1 MSFVFDEPNLSA
13 TPFKPLGG
21 GEDTGMS
28 ENYDAAYQSFLKL
41 NRTDS
46 RAISLKEQWD
56 PIVKEI
62 QDKTGKKFI
71 NPSNYLNQMSAS
83 SETNERGY
91 NYSSKQ
97 IFDFIKE
104 RPDAF
109 PQLINLDNDV
119 IFERAKKSAIKAGDV
134 NADVAA
140 RQTFTGFLG
149 EMAGTVVAAL
159 TDLPNLA
166 ITAGDLYLTRGSGTT
181 ILRESIRQAALN
193 GGAEAITQVEVA
205 DWYKSLDL
213 PYDYRTF
220 LANVGTAAAGAGI
233 ITAGVMGAKPAYQFT
248 KKQMIDGIEALGKA
262 RAAREGRPYEIDPD
276 VKMIKELDEI
286 DATVNQ
292 GNVLKDDAGN
302 LEHNARVDQ
311 SYDAV

>member
-46 RAISLKEQWD
+46 RAINLSEQWG

-97 IFDFIKE
+97 IFDFIKVF
-104 RPDAF
+104 R
-109 PQLINLDNDV
+109 
-119 IFERAKKSAIKAGDV
+119 
-134 NADVAA
+134 
-140 RQTFTGFLG
+140 
-149 EMAGTVVAAL
+149 
-159 TDLPNLA
+159 
-166 ITAGDLYLTRGSGTT
+166 
-181 ILRESIRQAALN
+181 
-193 GGAEAITQVEVA
+193 
-205 DWYKSLDL
+205 
-213 PYDYRTF
+213 
-220 LANVGTAAAGAGI
+220 
-233 ITAGVMGAKPAYQFT
+233 
-248 KKQMIDGIEALGKA
+248 
-262 RAAREGRPYEIDPD
+262 
-276 VKMIKELDEI
+276 
-286 DATVNQ
+286 
-292 GNVLKDDAGN
+292 
-302 LEHNARVDQ
+302 
-311 SYDAV
+311 